1 MCTFKKHIT
10 FVIFIT
16 CVIEQTSGDLH
27 LQLVQSL
34 CDVATRHFTPAH
46 TLVFSHSTPT
56 HTLTVSRD
64 IFPYNNTIQK
74 TQENGFSE
82 LRSTKDLWQM
92 ILEEFNKIEEWSL
105 LYFDLNDGFEEPV
118 PSTSKHEGYVLLS
131 GYQRHKDV
139 VKDIGHQLTKLKNN
153 WEWNPRAKFVILVLE
168 LRDVDAKLLAADIF
182 AELWMSRVVDSVV
195 LIPTTNKDTT
205 TGAVNVLDTYIWFPY
220 HPAGKCPDVKDA
232 VLWDQWVFDNKSS
245 GRFLHNTSLFPQ
257 KIPRDLHGCPLTV
270 STFELPPMVMRKKTT
285 KVDPK
290 NITYDKG
297 LEVQILAEFA
307 KSTNSVIKYRDA
319 PPDGGQWGWNLG
331 NGTWNGITGEI
342 ARSYSDIGTDCLWY
356 RCHLVKEIEC
366 LRPHLIDKVK
376 WYVPCAVPYPRWT
389 SLTRVFKLSLW
400 LGFLATYVI
409 VSVIMWLVV
418 RINSNI
424 STEAAQNQ
432 AYTSLPKCLLNFWA
446 IILEESASNNP
457 PDVGVIR
464 AVFFAWVLYCW
475 AINTVYQTY
484 FTSFLI
490 DPGLQSQLRSENEIL
505 TSGIDFNTET
515 SIISQ
520 YGGLAGTRYRH
531 MKSIEDVDVA
541 EEQVAKG
548 KLAFLFSKYLVD
560 YNIAVKYM
568 DINGKPR
575 ICEVE
580 DDFAFNFITNFVPK
594 GSPFKTRYDQILLS
608 VTQAGLLDLWWG
620 SIKYT
625 ATLEQAEGFNLPPG
639 EYISLTTE
647 HLQSAFYFLFL
658 GYAVA
663 VLSFLLELGLFCH
676 HRNRKINK

>member
-1 MCTFKKHIT
+1 
-10 FVIFIT
+10 
-16 CVIEQTSGDLH
+16 
-27 LQLVQSL
+27 
-34 CDVATRHFTPAH
+34 
-46 TLVFSHSTPT
+46 
-56 HTLTVSRD
+56 
-64 IFPYNNTIQK
+64 
-74 TQENGFSE
+74 
-82 LRSTKDLWQM
+82 
-92 ILEEFNKIEEWSL
+92 
-105 LYFDLNDGFEEPV
+105 
-118 PSTSKHEGYVLLS
+118 
-131 GYQRHKDV
+131 
-139 VKDIGHQLTKLKNN
+139 
-153 WEWNPRAKFVILVLE
+153 
-168 LRDVDAKLLAADIF
+168 
-182 AELWMSRVVDSVV
+182 
-195 LIPTTNKDTT
+195 
-205 TGAVNVLDTYIWFPY
+205 
-220 HPAGKCPDVKDA
+220 
-232 VLWDQWVFDNKSS
+232 
-245 GRFLHNTSLFPQ
+245 
-257 KIPRDLHGCPLTV
+257 
-270 STFELPPMVMRKKTT
+270 
-285 KVDPK
+285 
-290 NITYDKG
+290 
-297 LEVQILAEFA
+297 
-307 KSTNSVIKYRDA
+307 
-319 PPDGGQWGWNLG
+319 
-331 NGTWNGITGEI
+331 
-342 ARSYSDIGTDCLWY
+342 
-356 RCHLVKEIEC
+356 
-366 LRPHLIDKVK
+366 
-376 WYVPCAVPYPRWT
+376 
-389 SLTRVFKLSLW
+389 